1 MCYPSIRSERNGYEA
16 YYCIFISP
24 CDGLLLF
31 MLADVAQRMYH
42 KVINLLPRVVK
53 DIDGTDVTI
62 PKDITKVA
70 DLWHA
75 NNQVVLMLG
84 GADKIERLPTT
95 SVQGLPWFAK
105 VYPRIKEIPAPVKGT
120 DVNGRNQN

>member
-1 MCYPSIRSERNGYEA
+1 MKRI
-16 YYCIFISP
+16 IVF
-24 CDGLLLF
+24 LLALMTALF
-31 MLADVAQRMYH
+31 MLAGCGTENASQG
-42 KVINLLPRVVK
+42 NQSATRVVK

-84 GADKIERLPTT
+84 GADKLVSTTT
-95 SVQGLPWFAK
+95 SVQGLPWFAQ
-105 VYPRIKEIPAPVKGT
+105 VYPRIK
-120 DVNGRNQN
+120 